1 MVTRYTA
8 RFVSLLIRHFT
19 LTLTVIRLLA
29 LSRAIDRFNELCAKI
44 ASAMV
49 LLACLISAANALLRY
64 GFSGGS
70 NAWLEVQWHLF
81 AGMVM
86 LGSAWALARNGHV
99 RVDVL
104 YGGWKPRT
112 QAWVDIFGFCAFL
125 LPVTVWLFIYTLP
138 LFTTAWSTGE
148 VSANAGGL
156 PLWPAK
162 LMLPVGFGC
171 LALQGVAEIIKRA
184 AWLRGELEMDLHY
197 EKPLQ

>member
-1 MVTRYTA
+1 L
-8 RFVSLLIRHFT
+8 SQLLI
-19 LTLTVIRLLA
+19 
-29 LSRAIDRFNELCAKI
+29 LSRFIDRFNGLSAKI

-49 LLACLISAANALLRY
+49 LLACLISAGNALIRY

-86 LGSAWALARNGHV
+86 LGSAYTLSRNGHV

-104 YGGWKPRT
+104 YGGWKART
-112 QAWVDIFGFCAFL
+112 QAWVDLFGFCVFL
-125 LPVTVWLFIYTLP
+125 LPVTLWLLTYTWP
-138 LFTTAWSTGE
+138 MFATAWATQE

-162 LMLPVGFGC
+162 LMLPLGFAA
-171 LALQGVAEIIKRA
+171 LALQGISEIIKRI
-184 AWLRGELEMDLHY
+184 AWLRGVIEMDTHY
-197 EKPLQ
+197 ERPLQ